1 MPHKDLQK
9 RKEYQRM
16 YWFRNKIRKTI
27 AHKKWCN
34 ENLDSVRSYHRKWEE
49 RNLERVKNY
58 MKNFYLKNRDK
69 ILAKQKSRRVDNLE
83 YVREIARKSAK
94 RNSKQRL
101 AYCYK
106 IRKENINVRIANSLR
121 ARIRNVLREK
131 HITKINHLKDLI
143 GIPICEFKTYLESK
157 FTEGMNWENYG
168 KWHIDHKIPLSKF
181 NLSDI
186 EEQKKA
192 CFFTNLQPL
201 WASDNCSKKD
211 KILNEI

>member
-58 MKNFYLKNRDK
+58 RKKFYLKNRDK
-69 ILAKQKSRRVDNLE
+69 ILAKQKSRRVD
-83 YVREIARKSAK
+83 
-94 RNSKQRL
+94 
-101 AYCYK
+101 YCYK